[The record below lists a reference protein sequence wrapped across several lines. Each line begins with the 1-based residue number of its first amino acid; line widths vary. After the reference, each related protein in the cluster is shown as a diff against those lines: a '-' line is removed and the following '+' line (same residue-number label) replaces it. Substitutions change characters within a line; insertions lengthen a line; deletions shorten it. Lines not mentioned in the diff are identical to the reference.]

1 MLYLKVSE
9 IIFNFIKNDGKNCN
23 RLRDNLSQFKN
34 IFQYVYSC
42 VYPGIYCSAEQRG
55 FHLKSTFQ
63 VVFKTWKGKEKLE
76 HVGRSPQNYA
86 IERQTSFEHEQ
97 KPVNID
103 YFNDEEE
110 KTIKKG
116 WKKKKKEARGSWK
129 KQSAKGTK

>member
-42 VYPGIYCSAEQRG
+42 VYPGICCSTEQRG

-63 VVFKTWKGKEKLE
+63 VVFKTYKGKEKPK
-76 HVGRSPQNYA
+76 HVGKSPQNNA
-86 IERQTSFEHEQ
+86 IEPVKTSKNWLF
-97 KPVNID
+97 
-103 YFNDEEE
+103 
-110 KTIKKG
+110 
-116 WKKKKKEARGSWK
+116 
-129 KQSAKGTK
+129 